1 MNVRRRFSVMTAM
14 AAMLVLLRAPLAL
27 PANPVIP
34 RVAGT
39 VERVA
44 TGFKFT
50 EGPASDR
57 DGVVYFTDSHH
68 GEIYRWTVE
77 RGLSMYYENHI
88 LTVGLDVDGA
98 GMVLACEDN
107 MILDGSGEFSMYN
120 GPCRRLVAIGPDS
133 TKRVIADTYG
143 GKRLNGLNDIW
154 IAPDGAVYLTD
165 PDWGRP
171 GMEQG
176 IGQVLRLSPDRSRLD
191 RIIDDIPIPNGVTGS
206 PDGMV
211 LYVIDSETR
220 QVFAWD
226 ILPDGSVSGKRL
238 FAPHGYDGMTVDE
251 HGNVYVTAGEPRRGI
266 AIYSPS
272 GEAIGFINVP
282 EQTSNVCF
290 GGPGHTT
297 LFITAATSLYAIPM
311 NVRGARWHE

>member
-1 MNVRRRFSVMTAM
+1 MNVRRQFSVMTAM
-14 AAMLVLLRAPLAL
+14 APIMIMLYSPLPLSSDPLTPQAVG
-27 PANPVIP
+27 PV
-34 RVAGT
+34 
-39 VERVA
+39 EQVA
-44 TGFKFT
+44 TGFKFA

-68 GEIYRWTVE
+68 GEVYRWTAE

-107 MILDGSGEFSMYN
+107 MILDSSGEFSMYD

-133 TKRVIADTYG
+133 TKRAIADSYG

-154 IAPDGAVYLTD
+154 VAPNGAVYLTD

-176 IGQVLRLSPDRSRLD
+176 TGQVLRLSPDRSRLD
-191 RIIDDIPIPNGVTGS
+191 RIIDDIPIPNGITGS
-206 PDGMV
+206 PDGTV
-211 LYVIDSETR
+211 LYVIDSEMR
-220 QVFAWD
+220 RVFACD
-226 ILPDGSVSGKRL
+226 ILPDGSVTGKRL
-238 FAPHGYDGMTVDE
+238 FAAHGYDGMTVDE

-266 AIYSPS
+266 VIYTPS
-272 GEAIGFINVP
+272 GDVIGSIDVP
-282 EQTSNVCF
+282 EQPSNLCF

-297 LFITAATSLYAIPM
+297 LFITAAKSLYAVPM
-311 NVRGARWHE
+311 NVRGVPD